1 MREYVVPLDLVQ
13 RVFKIFKSND
23 KFLIIV
29 VIQFYK
35 MLLQT
40 KDEQIIQA
48 LVSPLDTIV
57 DFFINF
63 SKTKKNLIH
72 SAILELFVVM
82 INEELFPLLDHIVLE
97 YFQE

>member
-1 MREYVVPLDLVQ
+1 
-13 RVFKIFKSND
+13 
-23 KFLIIV
+23 
-29 VIQFYK
+29 